1 MKLSSF
7 VLSSAVIVS
16 ATLSSLSAQ
25 ALPMASPVD
34 HFNAATQ
41 IEKVYGGC
49 GPYGHRGPWGRC
61 RPGGQWAG
69 GYMAGAHDPMPI
81 DPIMPRS
88 IIRFGGMVQPIGK
101 QDCEFWS

>member
-61 RPGGQWAG
+61 RPGGQWGG
-69 GYMAGAHDPMPI
+69 GYYGWRARPYAYRPYYAPVYHPLWGYGPAY
-81 DPIMPRS
+81 
-88 IIRFGGMVQPIGK
+88 
-101 QDCEFWS
+101 W